1 MGWGLDKIKCILHSA
16 WCLAK
21 RRASIN
27 SRCSYYCMLRWQ
39 RFTGSKDWLP
49 VEGMGVWGD
58 PLREVTANLSPKGW
72 VGVYQVDKEKGVGRV
87 GLCCP
92 FHHEL
97 YHLLLLTQT
106 LPSIL
111 GGERSRLIQVPPP
124 RFFGMQEM
132 PHWDAY
138 WNSRP
143 PDSSCCNLTPSPVSG
158 PVVGSHC
165 AWACDEK
172 CI

>member
-1 MGWGLDKIKCILHSA
+1 M
-16 WCLAK
+16 
-21 RRASIN
+21 
-27 SRCSYYCMLRWQ
+27 
-39 RFTGSKDWLP
+39 
-49 VEGMGVWGD
+49 
-58 PLREVTANLSPKGW
+58 
-72 VGVYQVDKEKGVGRV
+72 DKEKGVGRV

-158 PVVGSHC
+158 PELPTPAHLGN
-165 AWACDEK
+165 AANDEQETWVPFVSPSTLEADHGNFLNLGPQPEG
-172 CI
+172 IYNQTWSNH